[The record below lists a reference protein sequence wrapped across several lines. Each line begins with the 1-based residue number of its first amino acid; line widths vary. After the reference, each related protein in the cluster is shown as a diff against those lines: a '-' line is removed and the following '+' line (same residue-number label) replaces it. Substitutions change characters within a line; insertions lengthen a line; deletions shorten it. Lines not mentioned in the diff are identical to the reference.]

1 MADIRIDIDVL
12 NKRVDESIEDAIT
25 DGMREGGQQA
35 ASEAEKVAQQR
46 IRNVG
51 AVFTGDL
58 VESFEIDLKKRGNN
72 IIVTLENTS
81 DHAAPIEYG
90 AEYTDRGP
98 PVAAL
103 IPWVKLKMRGYTV
116 PEDDLQDLPNPQDV
130 DEDTSIPQADGPA
143 LDLTTVFDEEIV
155 QKAFWLQQHIKEEG
169 LDAVRFMKRAEEK
182 VENDAADTIADAIT
196 AELNT

>member
-1 MADIRIDIDVL
+1 MADIKIDIDVL
-12 NKRVDESIEDAIT
+12 NKRVDESIEDAVT
-25 DGMREGGQQA
+25 SGMREGGQQA
-35 ASEAEKVAQQR
+35 ASEAEEVAQQR

-58 VESFEIDLKKRGNN
+58 IESFEIDLKKRGNN

-103 IPWVKLKMRGYTV
+103 IPWVKLKMTGYSV
-116 PEDDLQDLPNPQDV
+116 PESEVADLPEPQDV
-130 DEDTSIPQADGPA
+130 EEDTSIPQANGPA
-143 LDLTTVFDEEIV
+143 VDLTTVFDEEIV

-182 VENDAADTIADAIT
+182 VEDDAAETVADAIT
-196 AELNT
+196 AELNA

>member
-1 MADIRIDIDVL
+1 MADITIDIDVL

-25 DGMREGGQQA
+25 SGMREGGQQV
-35 ASEAEKVAQQR
+35 ASEAEEVAQQR
-46 IRNVG
+46 IRDVG
-51 AVFTGDL
+51 AVFTGNL

-90 AEYTDRGP
+90 AEYTERGP

-116 PEDDLQDLPNPQDV
+116 PEDEVADLPDPQDV

-182 VENDAADTIADAIT
+182 VEDDGADTVADAIT
-196 AELNT
+196 AELNA